1 MCMHPTYSMRAL
13 ILGSTP
19 AGDADKRICVLSK
32 EQGIV
37 WARAKSV
44 REERSKLRYSLT
56 DYVHTQVSLVRGKYG
71 WRITG
76 AVHVRTIS
84 NVHAQAVFARLA
96 RLVQRL
102 TVPDADGAQRVYAP
116 LAAAHEAL
124 ARNTAL
130 HDEIEIL
137 TALRILFALGYVA
150 PRGEYQSVLQSA
162 ALDDDTMALVG
173 GRRTLVLADINK
185 ALAESQL

>member
-1 MCMHPTYSMRAL
+1 MHPTHSLYAL
-13 ILGSTP
+13 VLGSTP
-19 AGDADKRICVLSK
+19 AGDADKRVCLLSQ

-44 REERSKLRYSLT
+44 REERSKLRYSLC
-56 DYVHTQVSLVRGKYG
+56 DYTHLQVSLVRGKYG

-76 AVHVRTIS
+76 AVYVGAIT
-84 NVHAQAVFARLA
+84 NVHAHAVFARLA

-116 LAAAHEAL
+116 LAAAHKAL
-124 ARNTAL
+124 TTVSAGATVQL
-130 HDEIEIL
+130 DEIEML

-150 PRGEYQSVLQSA
+150 PRGEYAHILTDTNCDA
-162 ALDDDTMALVG
+162 DTTALIG

-185 ALAESQL
+185 ALA